1 MDRGTARER
10 ARTWPQGRARALA
23 GVIRLPALDVLAQ
36 RFVEAFRA
44 AAIAEG
50 GAGRLVPWIP
60 VAFGIGIAVYFT
72 AEREPSWIAALLLA
86 GAFVVAGFVA
96 RRRAI
101 AFAAVVL
108 IGAAAIGFAVATL
121 KTALIAHPILERP
134 LYGASITGF
143 IETREERERTDRIVV
158 KVVDMDGDR
167 VDFTL
172 ERVRLSVRR
181 GAAPAVGS
189 FVRLKARLNPP
200 PPPFRPGGYDFARDL
215 YFQRI
220 GATGFVTGAIKVETA
235 PSAPGLRLRFLS
247 TIDAIRDGIDRRI
260 RALVP
265 GDAGA
270 IASALITGKR
280 DALST
285 SVNDAMFISGLGHVL
300 SISGYHMAVVA
311 GVVFFVFRAGLALIP
326 GIALRHPIKKWGAL
340 AALLAATFYLV
351 LSGAEVAT
359 QRSFIMIAIV
369 LIGVMVDRS

>member
-1 MDRGTARER
+1 MDRGTAREG

-23 GVIRLPALDVLAQ
+23 DAIRLPALDVLAQ

-44 AAIAEG
+44 AAIAE
-50 GAGRLVPWIP
+50 AGPRRLVPWIP
-60 VAFGIGIAVYFT
+60 VAFGIGIAVYFA

-86 GAFVVAGFVA
+86 GALAVAGFVA
-96 RRRAI
+96 RRRAA
-101 AFAAVVL
+101 AFAALVL
-108 IGAAAIGFAVATL
+108 IGAAVIGFAGATL
-121 KTALIAHPILERP
+121 KTALIAHPVLARP

-143 IETREERERTDRIVV
+143 IETREERERTDRVVV
-158 KVVDMDGDR
+158 KVTDMDGDR
-167 VDFTL
+167 VDFAL

-200 PPPFRPGGYDFARDL
+200 PPPFRSGGYDFARDL

-247 TIDAIRDGIDRRI
+247 TIDGMRDAIDRRI
-260 RALVP
+260 RAVVP

-285 SVNDAMFISGLGHVL
+285 PVNDAMFISGLGHVL

-359 QRSFIMIAIV
+359 QRSFIMIGI
-369 LIGVMVDRS
+369 

>member
-23 GVIRLPALDVLAQ
+23 GAIRWPALDVLGQ
-36 RFVEAFRA
+36 RIVEAFRV
-44 AAIAEG
+44 AAIAEAG
-50 GAGRLVPWIP
+50 SGRLVPWVP
-60 VAFGIGIAVYFT
+60 VAFGIGIATYFA

-86 GAFVVAGFVA
+86 SALAVAGFVA
-96 RRRAI
+96 RRRVV
-101 AFAAVVL
+101 AFAALVL
-108 IGAAAIGFAVATL
+108 IAAAVIGFAVATL
-121 KTALIAHPILERP
+121 KTALIAHPVLERP

-143 IETREERERTDRIVV
+143 IETHEERERTDRIVI
-158 KVVDMDGDR
+158 KVIDMDGDR
-167 VDFTL
+167 VDRPL

-200 PPPFRPGGYDFARDL
+200 LPPLRPGGYDFARDL

-220 GATGFVTGAIKVETA
+220 GAVGFVTGAIKVETA

-247 TIDAIRDGIDRRI
+247 TIDAMRDAIDRRI
-260 RALVP
+260 RAVVP

-326 GIALRHPIKKWGAL
+326 GIALRHPIKKGISMQSL
-340 AALLAATFYLV
+340 ET
-351 LSGAEVAT
+351 T
-359 QRSFIMIAIV
+359 KN
-369 LIGVMVDRS
+369 

>member
-23 GVIRLPALDVLAQ
+23 GANRWPALDVLAQ
-36 RFVEAFRA
+36 RFVEAIRI
-44 AAIAEG
+44 AAIAEAG
-50 GAGRLVPWIP
+50 PGRLAPWVA
-60 VAFGIGIAVYFT
+60 VAFGIGIATYFA
-72 AEREPSWIAALLLA
+72 AEREPSYTAALLLA
-86 GAFVVAGFVA
+86 GALAIAALVV
-96 RRRAI
+96 RRRAV
-101 AFAAVVL
+101 AFAALVL
-108 IGAAAIGFAVATL
+108 IAGTVIGFAGATL
-121 KTALIAHPILERP
+121 KTALIAHPVLERP

-143 IETREERERTDRIVV
+143 IETHEERERTDRIVV

-167 VDFTL
+167 VDRPL

-189 FVRLKARLNPP
+189 YVRLKARLNPP
-200 PPPFRPGGYDFARDL
+200 LLPLRPGGYDFARDL

-220 GATGFVTGAIKVETA
+220 GAVGFVTGAIKVETA

-247 TIDAIRDGIDRRI
+247 TIDAMRDAIDRRI
-260 RALVP
+260 RAVVP

-280 DALST
+280 DALSP

-311 GVVFFVFRAGLALIP
+311 GIVFFVFRAGLALIP
-326 GIALRHPIKKWGAL
+326 GIALRHPIKKRIPSA
-340 AALLAATFYLV
+340 
-351 LSGAEVAT
+351 SPE
-359 QRSFIMIAIV
+359 MI
-369 LIGVMVDRS
+369 SN